1 MHIIIDQLINGLMLS
16 CTYALI
22 GVGFSLFFGAL
33 NVIHFAHGDVCIAG
47 AFLTLVVH
55 ALLVKLGLAQVLPP
69 WQVTV
74 VTLVVGILATSFFGI
89 LVERV
94 AIRPF
99 RRAPILIVLVA
110 TVAVGIIIRESI
122 KNFYPTGANPQAF
135 PKMLPEKIIELGA
148 TRISYENILIFLGT
162 IVLIGAMFLFIKK
175 TRLGL
180 AIRAVSQSGDV
191 ALMMGINLNRT
202 VLVTFFIGSALGAV
216 AGIMNGLYF
225 GGTRFDL
232 GLLFGVKGFS
242 VAVVGGLGNVYGA
255 VMGGLLFGLMET
267 FAMAFIPE
275 GTSWKEF
282 IAFSVVILF
291 LIFRPRGIVGQQVVE
306 KV

>member
-1 MHIIIDQLINGLMLS
+1 MHVIIDQLINGLMLS

-47 AFLTLVVH
+47 AFLTLAVH
-55 ALLVKLGLAQVLPP
+55 GILVKLGITQVLSP
-69 WQVTV
+69 WEITAI
-74 VTLVVGILATSFFGI
+74 TLILGVLATSFFGV

-99 RRAPILIVLVA
+99 RKAPILIVLVA
-110 TVAVGIIIRESI
+110 TVAMGIIIREGI
-122 KNFYPTGANPQAF
+122 KNFYPTGANPQSF
-135 PKMLPEKIIELGA
+135 PKMLPEKIIQVAGIRL
-148 TRISYENILIFLGT
+148 SYENILIFLFT
-162 IVLIGAMFLFIKK
+162 IVLIGALFLFIKK

-180 AIRAVSQSGDV
+180 AIRAISQSGDV
-191 ALMMGINLNRT
+191 ALMMGINLNKT
-202 VLVTFFIGSALGAV
+202 VVATFFIGSALGAV

-255 VMGGLLFGLMET
+255 VMGGLVFGLMET
-267 FAMAFIPE
+267 FAMAFIPQ

-282 IAFSVVILF
+282 IAFSIVVLF
-291 LIFRPRGIVGQQVVE
+291 LIFRPRGIVGERVVE